1 MANYDDDA
9 IATRGKLNDISPS
22 MCMAKWL
29 QVSLHL
35 PQGRTHSCYHPPTH
49 AIPLDELKANPN
61 ALHNTQFK
69 LHERRQMLNGD
80 RPKGCQY
87 CWNVEDAANPPEGGR
102 LSDRHYRSSE
112 WWVKDAWNEVVENA
126 WDHDIAPRY
135 VEVNFNQACNFKCA
149 YCSPHLSTAWED
161 DIKEHGSF
169 NFDDGGGH
177 NNVQELKTIGLMPL
191 EVARKDNP
199 YIEAFWKWFPDIYS
213 NLKIFRMTG
222 GEPLMDKNTF
232 KVLDYIR
239 DNPNPDLEVS
249 LTTNMCPPDDALFD
263 KFIEKVKVL
272 EEPLIAENDP
282 TVIEV
287 DFDTLFEKP
296 KSNDDGLRNIIFYV
310 KDPKDGSH
318 WKTWTQYILE
328 ETLHGII
335 AHEIQPNVDT
345 ISAEDI
351 KQEFTGLGPCIE
363 PDDNSFL
370 YMNHYKRNNEWGK
383 WNHIFDNVACKH
395 ISVFISVDGI
405 GPQAEYM
412 RDGLDFEKL
421 KRNVDRLLTET
432 TRVSV
437 TFINTF
443 NLLSV
448 PSLRG
453 FLDYMLELREKY
465 GYQYQIDNKHK
476 VLAQKI
482 WFDLPYLRDPN
493 WFNIQLC
500 DQELLTVI
508 EDNIDYMKA
517 NVCSDE
523 VYGKTYK
530 GFKNYEVL
538 KLERDLA
545 WAKEGEIMYEDELSD
560 RLIRFYQYFTQYDK
574 RRGLNFLETFPE
586 MKEFWEEAA
595 EEYQDKYHR

>member
-1 MANYDDDA
+1 
-9 IATRGKLNDISPS
+9 
-22 MCMAKWL
+22 
-29 QVSLHL
+29 
-35 PQGRTHSCYHPPTH
+35 
-49 AIPLDELKANPN
+49 
-61 ALHNTQFK
+61 
-69 LHERRQMLNGD
+69 
-80 RPKGCQY
+80 
-87 CWNVEDAANPPEGGR
+87 
-102 LSDRHYRSSE
+102 
-112 WWVKDAWNEVVENA
+112 
-126 WDHDIAPRY
+126 
-135 VEVNFNQACNFKCA
+135 
-149 YCSPHLSTAWED
+149 
-161 DIKEHGSF
+161 
-169 NFDDGGGH
+169 
-177 NNVQELKTIGLMPL
+177 
-191 EVARKDNP
+191 
-199 YIEAFWKWFPDIYS
+199 
-213 NLKIFRMTG
+213 MTG

-453 FLDYMLELREKY
+453 FLNYMLELREKY